1 MFLLN
6 NNKLQTSKE
15 VSNHYNYKFIQ
26 QLQIIAEIIL
36 PLRIREIFWQVQIAI
51 QTEIESKPESLS
63 AVSQVS
69 RIII

>member
-6 NNKLQTSKE
+6 NNKFQTSKE

-51 QTEIESKPESLS
+51 QTEIESKPERLS